1 MNYSVFNCGSSRSFP
16 EPHEFLDAGKPM
28 EAGGAD
34 ALVMIGLDAG
44 DRLDA
49 YRDAYP
55 LVLVELYTECLG
67 VWTGEAAGAEGS
79 HVLGFARFRMGDD
92 APSNLI
98 ELVRQP
104 ATPDGAV
111 ANATALFEA
120 AGFEVA
126 VCMDQAGRIID
137 RLVRPYFNEVLQR
150 LDEGL
155 ATADDMDLTLKL
167 GLGYP
172 EGPVGLLERSG
183 LAHHY
188 DVTCA
193 LNEVYGTPAFAPAR
207 RAVVANRRRKN
218 QNSENT

>member
-1 MNYSVFNCGSSRSFP
+1 MNYSIYNAGGSRSFP
-16 EPHEFLDAGKPM
+16 DAHAFLDAAKPM

-34 ALVMIGLDAG
+34 ALVMIGEDAGQALDAHR
-44 DRLDA
+44 DR
-49 YRDAYP
+49 YS

-67 VWTGEAAGAEGS
+67 VWTGESAGAEGS

-92 APSNLI
+92 APSDLI

-104 ATPDGAV
+104 GTPESAV
-111 ANATALFEA
+111 TAATALLES

-126 VCMDQAGRIID
+126 VCMDQAGRIVD
-137 RLVRPYFNEVLQR
+137 RLVRPYFNEVLRR

-155 ATADDMDLTLKL
+155 ASASDMDLTLKL

-188 DVTCA
+188 DVTSA
-193 LNEVYGTPAFAPAR
+193 LHEVYGTAAFSPAR
-207 RAVVANRRRKN
+207 RAVVAHQRRKK
-218 QNSENT
+218 QNPEN